1 MTLKNEVWTNGTKFG
16 LGKDNFRGVKEK
28 CEEKA

>member
-1 MTLKNEVWTNGTKFG
+1 MTLKSEVWTNGTKFG